1 MGTHDGRPAATAPG
15 YQPYATIAALAI
27 ALMTALAGFYIWE
40 ERKAALRDGYQA
52 ARQGADFTALA
63 TEGTLDGARQLLRS
77 MAVIARLAEQDS
89 RTSAPEVR
97 RTLIE
102 WKNADRYLMDLLVLD
117 AAGRIVHWTG
127 SGTPPAVTDRPYY
140 RVHVE
145 QPGSTVHLGR
155 PLLSKVHHGQWFAAL
170 SQAAR
175 NDDGS
180 LRFVL
185 VAILDVR
192 LLRDHLRVESAIPGS
207 SQALLD
213 VDGVVY
219 VRTPEHEKFVGK
231 TVSRAMEFSTL
242 SDRSPQAAFE
252 STSQLDGK
260 SRVLAFR
267 KIRGFPL
274 IAAGTI
280 DLDTVYRIWWRH
292 TAVAGLLWL
301 AIVFGVLWVVARL
314 HRERRVLAD
323 LASIDSLTGTLNR
336 RTILD
341 TASVL
346 ERSQTHTGALSLLMI
361 DADHFKTINDRFG
374 HAVGDEVL
382 RQLSDVLRRNVR
394 TNDIV
399 GRYGGEEF
407 LVLMPD
413 TGEDGALRVAEKL
426 RAAVES
432 QITKPA
438 ALTISVGVA
447 TTREGEL
454 SLDRVLAHADAALY
468 AAKAAGR
475 NCVRADGE
483 HTAS

>member
-1 MGTHDGRPAATAPG
+1 MGTTDGRSAISGPG
-15 YQPYATIAALAI
+15 YQPYLTIAVLSI
-27 ALMTALAGFYIWE
+27 LLVTALAAFYLWS
-40 ERKAALRDGYQA
+40 ERKAALRDGFQI

-63 TEGTLDGARQLLRS
+63 AEGTLDSARHLLRS
-77 MAVIARLAEQDS
+77 MAVIATQAEKGGREGALS
-89 RTSAPEVR
+89 VR

-102 WKNADRYLMDLLVLD
+102 WKRADPYLMDLLVLD
-117 AAGRIVHWTG
+117 ATGRILHWTG
-127 SGTPPAVTDRPYY
+127 PGQAPAVTDRPYY

-145 QPGSTVHLGR
+145 NVGSTVHLGR
-155 PLLSKVHHGQWFAAL
+155 PLLSKVHQGQWFAAL
-170 SQAAR
+170 SEAVR
-175 NDDGS
+175 GTDGG
-180 LRFVL
+180 LRYVV
-185 VAILDVR
+185 VAIIDVR
-192 LLRDHLRVESAIPGS
+192 LLRDRLRVESAIPGS

-213 VDGVVY
+213 ENGVIY
-219 VRTPEHEKFVGK
+219 VRTPDHEKFVGK

-242 SDRSPQAAFE
+242 SDRSPLVAFE
-252 STSQLDGK
+252 STSQLDGS

-280 DLDTVYRIWWRH
+280 ETGAMYQTWSRH
-292 TAVAGLLWL
+292 AMAAVLLWA
-301 AIVFGVLWVVARL
+301 AIVIAVVWIAVRL
-314 HRERRVLAD
+314 HHERRSLAE
-323 LASIDSLTGTLNR
+323 LASIDSLTGTFNR

-341 TASVL
+341 TATML
-346 ERSQTHTGALSLLMI
+346 ERSQSHAGALSLLMI
-361 DADHFKTINDRFG
+361 DADHFKSINDRFG

-394 TNDIV
+394 TKDIV

-438 ALTISVGVA
+438 VLTISVGVA

-454 SLDRVLAHADAALY
+454 SLDRTLAHADAALY

>member
-1 MGTHDGRPAATAPG
+1 VLT
-15 YQPYATIAALAI
+15 I
-27 ALMTALAGFYIWE
+27 ALMTALACFYLWS
-40 ERKAALRDGYQA
+40 ERKAALRDGFQI

-63 TEGTLDGARQLLRS
+63 AEGTLESARHLLRS
-77 MAVIARLAEQDS
+77 MAVIARQAQQGG
-89 RTSAPEVR
+89 RTADHEVR

-102 WKNADRYLMDLLVLD
+102 WRNADRYLMDLLVLGAD
-117 AAGRIVHWTG
+117 GRIVHWTG
-127 SGTPPAVTDRPYY
+127 PGTPPAVTDRPYY
-140 RVHVE
+140 RVHADE
-145 QPGSTVHLGR
+145 PGSRVHLGR
-155 PLLSKVHHGQWFAAL
+155 PLLSKVHQGQWFAAL
-170 SQAAR
+170 SEAVR
-175 NDDGS
+175 NEDGS
-180 LRFVL
+180 LRFVV

-192 LLRDHLRVESAIPGS
+192 LLRDRLRVESAIPGS

-213 VDGVVY
+213 EDGVVY

-242 SDRSPQAAFE
+242 SDRSPLAAFE
-252 STSQLDGK
+252 STSQLDGR

-280 DLDTVYRIWWRH
+280 DTEAVYDTWWRH
-292 TAVAGLLWL
+292 AIAAMLLWA
-301 AIVFGVLWVVARL
+301 AIVVGVLWIAIRL
-314 HRERRVLAD
+314 HRERRALAE

-341 TASVL
+341 TATTL
-346 ERSQTHTGALSLLMI
+346 ERSQSHAGALSLLMI
-361 DADHFKTINDRFG
+361 DADHFKSINDRFG

-394 TNDIV
+394 TKDIV

-413 TGEDGALRVAEKL
+413 TGEGGALRVAEKL

-432 QITKPA
+432 QINKPA
-438 ALTISVGVA
+438 PLTISVGVA

-454 SLDRVLAHADAALY
+454 SLDRTLAHADAALY